1 MSKRNKPKG
10 KRINP
15 TYWVFCE
22 GKTEETYVT
31 YLRTKYRLPIVTT
44 CKVAGSNISQSF
56 IKKSKQGRPTDP
68 KDRDFLIYDGDV
80 RSTMERLKKID
91 SLQLIVSNPSIE
103 LWFLYHYKNQ
113 QSEISGEDCERQ
125 LTSRNG
131 IPYRKGTID
140 KKLKTKLDSD
150 YLKACERAK
159 KSLLFEN
166 PSSNVYLLIEELERI
181 KNDKSKP

>member
-22 GKTEETYVT
+22 GKTEETYVA
-31 YLRTKYRLPIVTT
+31 YLRTKYRLPIVIT
-44 CKVAGSNISQSF
+44 CKIAGSNISESY

-80 RSTMERLKKID
+80 HATMDRLKKID

-103 LWFLYHYKNQ
+103 LWFCITTKTNNQ
-113 QSEISGEDCERQ
+113 KSVEKMCKTTDKQKWNSLQ
-125 LTSRNG
+125 
-131 IPYRKGTID
+131 KG
-140 KKLKTKLDSD
+140 
-150 YLKACERAK
+150 
-159 KSLLFEN
+159 N
-166 PSSNVYLLIEELERI
+166 N
-181 KNDKSKP
+181 